1 MKKIVILCLLVI
13 SCSSCSS
20 EKEGMDK
27 LRELCE
33 KDAGLIIYKT
43 VEADG
48 YYDAYANSS
57 IAGRLVKSEY
67 KFFEFCDD
75 APSRFNMIPDA
86 GCFRVKRVRRDSGQ
100 CNKKIDER
108 LSEFIVD
115 PYPEFLKKFCIS
127 VEKIDKPMARYS
139 YHSNIEIWTENNS
152 VSEFIRSNVYIEE
165 KRTNEVL
172 GRYVSYSYN
181 VRPGRSTAK
190 SCEIFEGDYPSFVES
205 NFVNTVIQL
214 IKE

>member
-1 MKKIVILCLLVI
+1 MT
-13 SCSSCSS
+13 CSSCSS

-33 KDAGLIIYKT
+33 KDAGLTIYKT

-48 YYDAYANSS
+48 YYDTYANSS

-75 APSRFNMIPDA
+75 SPFRFNMIPDA

-100 CNKKIDER
+100 CNKIIDKR

-115 PYPEFLKKFCIS
+115 PYPEFLKEFCIS
-127 VEKIDKPMARYS
+127 AEKIDKPTARYS
-139 YHSNIEIWTENNS
+139 YHSKLERWTDTNQ
-152 VSEFIRSNVYIEE
+152 VSEFIRSSARFEELATGDVLSTYI
-165 KRTNEVL
+165 
-172 GRYVSYSYN
+172 SYSFN
-181 VRPGRSTAK
+181 KRPRHTSPK
-190 SCEIFEGDYPSFVES
+190 SCHLLDKKFSISIKSDFIEKTIIPSGRD
-205 NFVNTVIQL
+205 
-214 IKE
+214 